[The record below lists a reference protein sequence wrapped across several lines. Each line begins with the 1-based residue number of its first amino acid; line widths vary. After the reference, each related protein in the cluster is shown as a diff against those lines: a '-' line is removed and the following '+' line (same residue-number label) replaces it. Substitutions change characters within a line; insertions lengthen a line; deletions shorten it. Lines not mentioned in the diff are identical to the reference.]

1 MKSNGDEESASNSDA
16 NREEGHGS
24 RIDQADE
31 TERSP
36 PPDRTT
42 MPEEETPRITIVR
55 TLDRNS
61 KASSSND
68 HESQEDQLKSAQVE
82 MGEVREE
89 NERLKSLLS
98 QLAKDYQSLQK
109 HFHDVLQQDETHK
122 KRAIPTPT
130 PVLAND
136 QENKQEP
143 DEFVSL
149 TLGRTLSGV
158 NKTEDQRKIDLNE
171 AEKDNEML
179 REELKLGLDCRYAE
193 QSPTEPVKNRTSG
206 EGFEEL
212 REDDITE
219 IWPPSKILKTMK
231 STDDES
237 SQSSQ
242 GKKAR
247 VSVRARCDTP
257 TMNDGC
263 QWRKYGQ
270 KIAKGNPC
278 PRAYY
283 RCTISPSCPVRKQV
297 QRCAEDMSILITT
310 YEGNHNHSLPISATA
325 MASTTS
331 AAVSMLQSRSSS
343 SQQDPKA
350 PPATTHNNSTC
361 TTSASLH
368 GLNFSLSQDS
378 RSNGQLH
385 FPYSSISTCNSHP
398 TITLD
403 LTSAI
408 NPSNY
413 DRFSSSILTPPV
425 PKYSSISAPCLS
437 FSSSS
442 TALASSQL
450 LSPWDT
456 SNFLNYGATPTNQ
469 RSIQFRKCASDLGR
483 QASQEHSYKPY
494 LQMSSVTNSSEKSLM
509 PETLAAATK
518 AIATNPSFHSALAA
532 ALSSCIG
539 NNGTSG
545 GYRGRGENSE
555 LKYVLKAGDSSSASS
570 TQIPGQSRVLCA
582 SNFVSKQ
589 ANMNLQQQGGL
600 INLFQPSLSLST
612 STGAN
617 SGSPTEN
624 YKDRIKF

>member
-1 MKSNGDEESASNSDA
+1 MVIAFEPIRIFGFEKRLYRRPRKYNLRTSLISWNDLIMSQPLCVYHNQ
-16 NREEGHGS
+16 EGHGS

-257 TMNDGC
+257 T
-263 QWRKYGQ
+263 
-270 KIAKGNPC
+270 
-278 PRAYY
+278 
-283 RCTISPSCPVRKQV
+283 V